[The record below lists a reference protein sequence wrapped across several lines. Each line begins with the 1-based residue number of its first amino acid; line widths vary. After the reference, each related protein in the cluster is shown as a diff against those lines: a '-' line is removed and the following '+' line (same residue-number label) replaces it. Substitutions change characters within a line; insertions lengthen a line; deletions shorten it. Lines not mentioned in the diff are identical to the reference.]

1 MCGIFLLNKLNNKN
15 TYNKA
20 LSLFN
25 LGKSRGPDNSILLSL
40 PEYFIG
46 FHRLSINGLNDE
58 SNQPFLKNNVYVICN
73 GEIYNFKELYNLIGV
88 KGSTNSDCEI
98 IIDLY
103 LHGWTI
109 DKIVKMLDGVFAFI
123 IYDLSKNKLYAARDP
138 FGIRPLFYVYD
149 EIYNT
154 YSFSSE
160 LKQLNTINLVKNFP
174 SGYYYDNGK
183 FIKYY
188 ILYNIEFK
196 CINNDNNIYNK
207 LLQSLDE
214 IDIFFKILSFFP

>member
-1 MCGIFLLNKLNNKN
+1 
-15 TYNKA
+15 
-20 LSLFN
+20 
-25 LGKSRGPDNSILLSL
+25 
-40 PEYFIG
+40 
-46 FHRLSINGLNDE
+46 
-58 SNQPFLKNNVYVICN
+58 
-73 GEIYNFKELYNLIGV
+73 
-88 KGSTNSDCEI
+88 
-98 IIDLY
+98 
-103 LHGWTI
+103 
-109 DKIVKMLDGVFAFI
+109 MLDGVFAFI

-188 ILYNIEFK
+188 ILHNIEFK

-207 LLQSLDE
+207 LIEYSLLNSVKKRLLSDRP
-214 IDIFFKILSFFP
+214 IACLLSGGLDSSLICSIVSKLMPRQKINTS